1 MMNQNFSKGFKF
13 GMVVPVLGVMLLQS
27 VSAWAA
33 TPEDRAAAK
42 SARVEARGDAR
53 QADFCAKL
61 DSRSAVLSGRVGERV
76 TKIDTH
82 QGERLSKIGSK
93 RSTHD
98 TTRTTKRSER
108 DTKLGALYAKLEAA
122 ADTDEK
128 RAAVAKFKS
137 TVESAID
144 TRRAAA
150 DTAITSFRSDMD
162 ALVSGR
168 QGSVDTVATTYQAAV
183 AAALAQAK
191 TDCAGGKAPSEVR
204 GTLKTS
210 LAAAREAL
218 KGSRGNID
226 KIKDD
231 VQALATKRKVAR
243 EAASS
248 AYQATVDTARAE
260 LKAVMGN

>member
-1 MMNQNFSKGFKF
+1 MKNQNSKNRFQI
-13 GMVVPVLGVMLLQS
+13 GMVLPVLAMVLLQALP
-27 VSAWAA
+27 AWAA

-42 SARVEARGDAR
+42 SARVEARSDQR

-61 DSRSAVLSGRVGERV
+61 DSRSAVLSGKVGERV
-76 TKIDTH
+76 NKIDTH
-82 QGERLSKIGSK
+82 QGERLGKIGSK
-93 RSTHD
+93 RGTHD
-98 TTRTTKRSER
+98 ATRTTKRSER
-108 DTKLGALYAKLEAA
+108 DTKLDALYAKLEAA

-191 TDCAGGKAPSEVR
+191 TDCAGGKSPEEVR
-204 GTLKTS
+204 STLKSS

-218 KGSRGNID
+218 KSSRGNVD

-231 VQALATKRKVAR
+231 VQALATKRKAAR
-243 EAASS
+243 EAAST
-248 AYQATVDTARAE
+248 AYQTTVDAARAE